1 MNSRSL
7 GASLKPSVCF
17 SQAVRVQ
24 MHAYKILTMGVLG
37 TESKGKRK
45 GDKSSELECE
55 VIRTSSCLTMLDKQ

>member
-1 MNSRSL
+1 
-7 GASLKPSVCF
+7 
-17 SQAVRVQ
+17 